1 MIEEKKLLTCDCETQ
16 RSERHCS
23 IIRLS
28 KIEYLDSVTL
38 SSSSLWGLELGI
50 EIKDEM
56 VYNGARDNCIYRE
69 NGRFWEEN
77 MLGNHIHL

>member
-1 MIEEKKLLTCDCETQ
+1 MKRKGVRDIVASKG
-16 RSERHCS
+16 
-23 IIRLS
+23 IARL
-28 KIEYLDSVTL
+28 KFRLHDSF

-77 MLGNHIHL
+77 MFGNHIHL

>member
-1 MIEEKKLLTCDCETQ
+1 MKYKRVRDIVA
-16 RSERHCS
+16 SEGLARLN
-23 IIRLS
+23 IRLR
-28 KIEYLDSVTL
+28 DSF

-56 VYNGARDNCIYRE
+56 VFNGARDNCIYGE
-69 NGRFWEEN
+69 NGWFFEEN